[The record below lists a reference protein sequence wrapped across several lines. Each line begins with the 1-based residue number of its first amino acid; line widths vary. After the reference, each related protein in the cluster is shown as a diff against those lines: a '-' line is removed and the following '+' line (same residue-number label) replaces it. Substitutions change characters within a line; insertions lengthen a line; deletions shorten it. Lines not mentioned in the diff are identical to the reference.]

1 MQFPWEPRP
10 NRFHSQYLSLKPYY
24 IDIAPVTQAEFAAYL
39 QKAGGVKA
47 LPADRYHYLQNWDWS
62 GAVPKPGPGNETL
75 PVTYIGFA
83 EAKAYCAGL
92 GKRLPSSVEW
102 QYAGQ
107 GNAIDASGEA
117 LAYPWGPKD
126 NATLHP
132 TMTTG
137 NIFYGPEPVD
147 RYSPAGDSAFGLQSM
162 VGNVWQYT
170 SVPENAAPFCAI
182 TELDCLKREH
192 LPRQARDE
200 HKEKLSKKTT
210 AYAGVC
216 GWPHTIRA
224 PAWGVELP
232 PQPERLVPPG
242 DSAWYG
248 KHLVLCDQNDH
259 FAKTGAGQT

>member
-1 MQFPWEPRP
+1 M
-10 NRFHSQYLSLKPYY
+10 
-24 IDIAPVTQAEFAAYL
+24 
-39 QKAGGVKA
+39 KA

-83 EAKAYCAGL
+83 EAKAYCASL

-182 TELDCLKREH
+182 TELDCL
-192 LPRQARDE
+192 
-200 HKEKLSKKTT
+200 
-210 AYAGVC
+210 
-216 GWPHTIRA
+216 I
-224 PAWGVELP
+224 
-232 PQPERLVPPG
+232 
-242 DSAWYG
+242 
-248 KHLVLCDQNDH
+248 
-259 FAKTGAGQT
+259 